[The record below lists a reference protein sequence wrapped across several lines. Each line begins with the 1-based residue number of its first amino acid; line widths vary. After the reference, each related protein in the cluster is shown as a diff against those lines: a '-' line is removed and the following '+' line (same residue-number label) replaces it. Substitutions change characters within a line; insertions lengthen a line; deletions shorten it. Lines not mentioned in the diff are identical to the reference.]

1 MKNIA
6 IFASGKGS
14 NANNIINYFKE
25 HPNIYIKLI
34 ITNNPK
40 SGVIDL
46 ANKSKIE
53 YLVFNK
59 KAFFSGNTI
68 LQAILSRQISLIIL
82 AGVLLKIPENI
93 IESFL
98 AHIFHK
104 RNSQS

>member
-59 KAFFSGNTI
+59 NI
-68 LQAILSRQISLIIL
+68 LYKR
-82 AGVLLKIPENI
+82 VFKIQTN
-93 IESFL
+93 L
-98 AHIFHK
+98 NK
-104 RNSQS
+104 YLNK